1 MNTNFLPSGHLLH
14 QRYSIQQSLGQGGF
28 GMTYLAYDTMLDQEV
43 CIKELFIAGNST
55 RGTNLTVLS
64 QSIQGFSFEG
74 FVNRFMEEARKLAQ
88 FRHPNIVRVLEW
100 FQANATAYM
109 VMDYVKGETLKQ
121 KVQKEG
127 ALSEQMAMK
136 LIEQLLNGVE
146 EVHKKGMLHRDI
158 KPDNILVTPEG
169 QVVLIDFGSAREFSN
184 GMTTTHTAMLTPGY
198 APIEQYSDRAQR
210 GPFTDIYALGATT
223 YFMLTGDKPIPV
235 TDRNL
240 EELISPNSLKS
251 NISSHLSSAV
261 MLSME
266 MKPEHRFQSVSE
278 MREVLK
284 YKGDSGNNKSKDLV
298 FTQKREPEK
307 KILKEGKPKSR
318 DGLYIL
324 IAIVMLL
331 LFVYLNLFNSTAH
344 YSQYEELTENESENQ
359 YHRIKIGNQEW
370 MTSNLSVEKFR
381 NGDLI
386 PEAKT
391 EEEWKRAG
399 ENREPAWSHYGNN
412 RFNIIKYGKLYN
424 WYALIDPRGLAP
436 KGWHIPSNEEWEKLI
451 SFYGGWDKAGG
462 KLKSSFDWEENGN
475 GTNGS
480 GFSGMPG
487 GFRSSGGKFVAIGE
501 FGSWWNSTETNAG
514 NAWYRYLNKVG
525 DDVGREYT
533 NKGAGLSIRCLKD

>member
-1 MNTNFLPSGHLLH
+1 MNPNFLPPGYLLH

-28 GMTYLAYDTMLDQEV
+28 GITYLAYDTMLAQEV
-43 CIKELFIAGNST
+43 CVKELFIAGNST

-240 EELISPNSLKS
+240 EELIPPNILNP
-251 NISSHLSSAV
+251 NISSNLSSAV
-261 MLSME
+261 MISME

-278 MREVLK
+278 MREALMSFQENVEREKEKEPLSSVK
-284 YKGDSGNNKSKDLV
+284 VDS
-298 FTQKREPEK
+298 EK
-307 KILKEGKPKSR
+307 MGWM
-318 DGLYIL
+318 
-324 IAIVMLL
+324 AQN
-331 LFVYLNLFNSTAH
+331 LN
-344 YSQYEELTENESENQ
+344 
-359 YHRIKIGNQEW
+359 
-370 MTSNLSVEKFR
+370 VDKFR
-381 NGDLI
+381 NGDSI
-386 PEAKT
+386 PEAIT

-399 ENREPAWSHYGNN
+399 EKGDPAWCYYDNDPENGQ
-412 RFNIIKYGKLYN
+412 KYGKLYN
-424 WYALIDPRGLAP
+424 WYAVKDPRGLAP
-436 KGWHIPSNEEWEKLI
+436 DGWHIPSDKEWTTLTD
-451 SFYGGWDKAGG
+451 YLGGQNVAGS
-462 KLKSSFDWEENGN
+462 KMKSSSGWKEKGN
-475 GTNGS
+475 GTNVS
-480 GFSGMPG
+480 GFSGLPG
-487 GFRSSGGKFVAIGE
+487 GYRGGIGSFYDIGNNGCWWSSSE
-501 FGSWWNSTETNAG
+501 GSKES
-514 NAWYRYLNKVG
+514 AWYRVLGYFIGFIYRDFNSKH
-525 DDVGREYT
+525 R
-533 NKGAGLSIRCLKD
+533 GLSVRCIRD